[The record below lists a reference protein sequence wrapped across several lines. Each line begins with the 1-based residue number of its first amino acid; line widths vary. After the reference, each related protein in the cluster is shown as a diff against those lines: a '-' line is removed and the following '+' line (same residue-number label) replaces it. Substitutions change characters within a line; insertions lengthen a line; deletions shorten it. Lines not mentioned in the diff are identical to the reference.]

1 MKGGLSKTGGAEA
14 IGFPADSDYT
24 TGAALMETIVIA
36 VAASLA
42 TIAAMRIIRNRRNG
56 GR

>member
-1 MKGGLSKTGGAEA
+1 
-14 IGFPADSDYT
+14 
-24 TGAALMETIVIA
+24 METIVIA

-56 GR
+56 GK

>member
-1 MKGGLSKTGGAEA
+1 
-14 IGFPADSDYT
+14 
-24 TGAALMETIVIA
+24 METIVIA